1 MPNVIH
7 IDRLVDP
14 FSFLGSYL
22 YNFSQA
28 RNIDIIDLKL
38 FLDKVNYSDLQAEKP
53 ADGGFYI
60 KGLFLNNGA
69 INKENQ
75 FLADE
80 ETR

>member
-1 MPNVIH
+1 
-7 IDRLVDP
+7 
-14 FSFLGSYL
+14 
-22 YNFSQA
+22 
-28 RNIDIIDLKL
+28 
-38 FLDKVNYSDLQAEKP
+38 VNYSDLQAEKP